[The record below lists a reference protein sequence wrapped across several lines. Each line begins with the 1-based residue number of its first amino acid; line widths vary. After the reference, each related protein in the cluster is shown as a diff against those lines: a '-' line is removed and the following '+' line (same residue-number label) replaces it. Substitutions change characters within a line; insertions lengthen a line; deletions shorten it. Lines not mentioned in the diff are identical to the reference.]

1 MKAVAIIPARG
12 GSKRIPRKN
21 IKPFHGRPM
30 ITWSIAAARASGL
43 FSRII
48 VSTDDAEVAKI
59 SRAAGAETPFLR
71 DAALADDHTGVTE
84 VLQDTIARLGVEG
97 TVPDLTCLIYA
108 TAPFLQ
114 ATDLLAGHAQLI
126 KTGSRFAI
134 SVTSFPAPIQRALVI
149 DKGHLRMRNE
159 ENLLVRSQD
168 LVETYHD
175 AGQFCWGL
183 TEAWRAGPRVFRAP
197 TTPVVLPRH
206 RVQDIDTPEDWM
218 RAEIMARVLEE
229 ESDR

>member
-1 MKAVAIIPARG
+1 
-12 GSKRIPRKN
+12 
-21 IKPFHGRPM
+21 
-30 ITWSIAAARASGL
+30 
-43 FSRII
+43 
-48 VSTDDAEVAKI
+48 
-59 SRAAGAETPFLR
+59 
-71 DAALADDHTGVTE
+71 
-84 VLQDTIARLGVEG
+84 
-97 TVPDLTCLIYA
+97 
-108 TAPFLQ
+108 
-114 ATDLLAGHAQLI
+114 
-126 KTGSRFAI
+126 
-134 SVTSFPAPIQRALVI
+134 
-149 DKGHLRMRNE
+149 MRNE

-206 RVQDIDTPEDWM
+206 RVQDIDTPEDWV